1 MITPRPEAGVVT
13 RLKMNLRSPSL
24 IPHRPCR
31 IRYQIP
37 VSFHLTA
44 RTKSELEL
52 SVSES
57 GNEELCSEL
66 SPSPQGLPNDDKVGV
81 QSVYGVSDNSPLP
94 ARYQTTGECSPYD
107 GSTYTSSNHQTD
119 GQPDCSGSDCLQQSF
134 PDGKPGRGLPSI
146 DDMANQ

>member
-1 MITPRPEAGVVT
+1 MALNDSVITPQPEAGVVT

-37 VSFHLTA
+37 VSFYLTA

-66 SPSPQGLPNDDKVGV
+66 SIYAGNESCKAGELSQSPQGLPNDDEVGV
-81 QSVYGVSDNSPLP
+81 QSVDEG
-94 ARYQTTGECSPYD
+94 
-107 GSTYTSSNHQTD
+107 
-119 GQPDCSGSDCLQQSF
+119 F
-134 PDGKPGRGLPSI
+134 
-146 DDMANQ
+146 